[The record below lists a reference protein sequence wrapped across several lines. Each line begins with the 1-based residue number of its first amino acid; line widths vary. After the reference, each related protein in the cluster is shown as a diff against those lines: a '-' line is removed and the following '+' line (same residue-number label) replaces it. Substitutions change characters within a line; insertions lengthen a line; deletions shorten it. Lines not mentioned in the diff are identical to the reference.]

1 MAQPTD
7 IVIPADLLPRD
18 GRFGSGPSKVERA
31 ALDALAASGSYYMGT
46 SHRQPT
52 VRSVVAAIRDG
63 LRRLYGLPD
72 AYEVVLGV
80 GGATAFW
87 DAAAFGLIRRRS
99 QHAVFG
105 EFSGKF
111 AAVTTGAPHLDAPEI
126 IESPPGTCPRPE
138 TSAEID
144 LYALTHNET
153 STGVMMPIKRPAGAA
168 GLVAVDATSA
178 AGAMEVQHGEY
189 DVYYFSLQ
197 KAFGSEGGLWIA
209 MCSPAAV
216 DRIDL
221 IAASGPWVPPFLS
234 LKSALE
240 NSRKN
245 QTTNTPALATLFLM
259 RHQLDRMNEQ
269 GGLRWA
275 ADRSRRSSS
284 LIYEWAEASA
294 HAAPFVT
301 EPTTRSTTV
310 ATIDL
315 IDSVQADDV
324 EAALRA
330 NGIVDTGGY
339 RKLGRNQLRIAC
351 FPNVDPDDV
360 AALIG
365 AIDYIVER
373 LD

>member
-1 MAQPTD
+1 MPLPTE
-7 IVIPADLLPRD
+7 IAIPAELLPRD
-18 GRFGSGPSKVERA
+18 GRFGSGPSKVERT
-31 ALDALAASGSYYMGT
+31 ALDALATSGSHYMGT
-46 SHRQPT
+46 SHRQPV
-52 VRSVVAAIRDG
+52 VRSVVAEIREG
-63 LRRLYGLPD
+63 LRRLYALPD
-72 AYEVVLGV
+72 DYEVVLGV

-87 DAAAFGLIRRRS
+87 DAAAFGLIQRRS

-111 AAVTTGAPHLDAPEI
+111 ADVARGAPHLGEPDI
-126 IESPPGTCPRPE
+126 IATSPGTHPQLR
-138 TSAEID
+138 TSPNVD

-153 STGVMMPIKRPAGAA
+153 STGVMMPVERPPGGT
-168 GLVAVDATSA
+168 GLVVVDATSA
-178 AGAMEVQHGEY
+178 AGAMEVRHDEY
-189 DVYYFSLQ
+189 DTYYFSLQ
-197 KAFGSEGGLWIA
+197 KAFGSDGGLWIA
-209 MCSPAAV
+209 ICSPAAV
-216 DRIDL
+216 DRIES
-221 IAASGPWVPPFLS
+221 IATSGRWIPPFLS
-234 LKSALE
+234 LRSALA

-245 QTTNTPALATLFLM
+245 QTTNTPALATLFLV

-269 GGLRWA
+269 GGLQWA
-275 ADRSRRSSS
+275 VERSQRSSS
-284 LIYEWAEASA
+284 MVYEWAAASDYA
-294 HAAPFVT
+294 TPFVGD
-301 EPTTRSTTV
+301 PTMRSTTV

-315 IDSVQADDV
+315 VDRIQADDV

-365 AIDYIVER
+365 AIDYIIER